1 MDNIALVGHSR
12 GGQAAPLAIVINKQK
27 RYYKDANQDFNFNF
41 SIKGIVEIAP
51 TAFYSMHK
59 DKPLELENI
68 DYLLLQGGYD
78 QDVFSMQEAENITT
92 FTSRIRISISS
103 PYYISMRPI
112 MDNSAPH
119 GGGKIYPS
127 LIRHSS
133 I

>member
-12 GGQAAPLAIVINKQK
+12 GGQAAPLATVINKQK

-68 DYLLLQGGYD
+68 DNLLLQGGYD
-78 QDVFSMQEAENITT
+78 QDE
-92 FTSRIRISISS
+92 
-103 PYYISMRPI
+103 
-112 MDNSAPH
+112 
-119 GGGKIYPS
+119 
-127 LIRHSS
+127 
-133 I
+133 